1 MLPNKIRTIINIMY
15 GATKMKKT
23 GFLRLFIR
31 SLPEIWFCQ
40 VVIGAILWFPITALN
55 TIFTAIA
62 TSGDFAVTTA
72 NLAMLLSPR
81 VVEMLACSFLM
92 VLLLL
97 VGEIFAPIYLCEA
110 IQKQEKT
117 GVFSILKKSIKAL
130 PRFFTPSGLLILLY
144 ILFVSP
150 LIGTGLSLSV
160 TESLYIP
167 RFITEVIDKNM
178 TYAVLYSA
186 VLFVLGLLGIIHMF
200 VFHGILLDGERP
212 WDAMRRSRQYFV
224 KHWKTILIAIVLLT
238 LIVRVLYS
246 VQAFIFDDLPQ
257 RYLDSLSS
265 EMPRGYVFDIV
276 EMQTLTDE
284 DMTLLIYRA
293 LCILQ
298 VYFSQYIFNIFLAI
312 SSCGTFMVL
321 TRLYLRFRKED
332 EGQPYEPE
340 KYELKPRDARHI
352 ILTLLAFLVP
362 VFLVCLSIFM
372 AVFFNKIFPEREK
385 TAVIAH
391 RTGGYLASENSL
403 EGLDEAASHG
413 CYGGETDIQRTK
425 DRHYIINHDNDFA
438 RLTGDPRKPSEMT
451 LEEVKKLKIRDTT
464 GSGKLLS
471 VPTLEEL
478 LDHGKGKVKLFL
490 ELKGESADNYM
501 VEDVVKAVKE
511 RDMVEDVV
519 LISLDY
525 DVINYAEQKYPE
537 METGVLI
544 FGSMGDVAKLNCD
557 MIIMEEEMAA
567 VVSTIRSIHN
577 AGKRV
582 GVWTVNTRRAM
593 RRFLDS
599 EADMVITDDILM
611 AIDVQKE
618 LDERTDYDI
627 IKDRSSDLWFY

>member
-1 MLPNKIRTIINIMY
+1 
-15 GATKMKKT
+15 MKKT

-40 VVIGAILWFPITALN
+40 VVIGAILWFPMTALN
-55 TIFTAIA
+55 TVITTIA
-62 TSGDFAVTTA
+62 TSSDFAVTTA
-72 NLAMLLSPR
+72 NIRSFLSPK
-81 VVEMLACSFLM
+81 VLEMLVCSFLL

-97 VGEIFAPIYLCEA
+97 VGEICAPICLCES

-117 GVFSILKKSIKAL
+117 GVLSVIKKSIKAL
-130 PRFFTPSGLLILLY
+130 PCFFTPSGLLILLY

-150 LIGTGLSLSV
+150 LIGTGLYLSM
-160 TESLYIP
+160 TKSFYIP
-167 RFITEVIDKNM
+167 RFITEVIDKNI
-178 TYAVLYSA
+178 TYAVLYRG
-186 VLFVLGLLGIIHMF
+186 VLIALGLLGIIHMF

-212 WDAMRRSRQYFV
+212 WDAMRRSRQYIV
-224 KHWKTILIAIVLLT
+224 KHWKTILIAIVQLT
-238 LIVRVLYS
+238 LVIRILYS
-246 VQAFIFDDLPQ
+246 VQAFVVDDLPQ
-257 RYLDSLSS
+257 RYLDSISS
-265 EMPRGYVFDIV
+265 EMPRGSIFNIV
-276 EMQTLTDE
+276 EMETLTDD
-284 DMTLLIYRA
+284 DMLLLLYRT

-298 VYFSQYIFNIFLAI
+298 VYISQYVFNIYLAI
-312 SSCGTFMVL
+312 SSCGFFMVL
-321 TRLYLRFRKED
+321 TRLYLRFRRED
-332 EGQPYEPE
+332 EGHAYEPE
-340 KYELKPRDARHI
+340 KYDLKPKDARHV

-362 VFLVCLSIFM
+362 VFLVCLSVFM

-385 TAVIAH
+385 TAVVAH

-438 RLTGDPRKPSEMT
+438 RLTGDPHKPSELS
-451 LEEVKKLKIRDTT
+451 LEEIKQLKIRDTT
-464 GSGKLLS
+464 GNGQLLA

-490 ELKGESADNYM
+490 ELKGESADRDM
-501 VEDVVKAVKE
+501 VEDVVRAVKE

-519 LISLDY
+519 LISLNY
-525 DVINYAEQKYPE
+525 DVIDYAERKYPE

-567 VVSTIRSIHN
+567 VVSTIRSIHD
-577 AGKRV
+577 AGKKA

-593 RRFLDS
+593 TRFLDS
-599 EADMVITDDILM
+599 EVDFVITDDILM
-611 AIDVQKE
+611 AIDVQKV
-618 LDERTDYDI
+618 LDERTDYDV

>member
-1 MLPNKIRTIINIMY
+1 
-15 GATKMKKT
+15 MKKT
-23 GFLRLFIR
+23 GFFRLFIR

-40 VVIGAILWFPITALN
+40 VVIGAILWFPMTALN
-55 TIFTAIA
+55 TVITTIA
-62 TSGDFAVTTA
+62 ASGDFALTTA
-72 NLAMLLSPR
+72 NIRSFLSPR
-81 VVEMLACSFLM
+81 ALEMLACSFLL
-92 VLLLL
+92 VLLLV
-97 VGEIFAPIYLCEA
+97 VGEICAPICLCEA

-117 GVFSILKKSIKAL
+117 GVFSIIKKSIKAV
-130 PRFFTPSGLLILLY
+130 PRFFTPSGFLILLY
-144 ILFVSP
+144 ILFITP
-150 LIGTGLSLSV
+150 LLGIGFSLSI

-167 RFITEVIDKNM
+167 RFITEVIDKNI
-178 TYAVLYSA
+178 TYSVLYGV
-186 VLFVLGLLGIIHMF
+186 VLFALTLLGLIHMF
-200 VFHGILLDGERP
+200 VFHGILLDKDRP
-212 WDAMRRSRQYFV
+212 WDAMRRSRQYIV
-224 KHWKTILIAIVLLT
+224 KHWKTIIIVIIQLT
-238 LIVRVLYS
+238 LIVRILYS
-246 VQAFIFDDLPQ
+246 VQAFVFDDLPQ
-257 RYLDSLSS
+257 RYLDSISS
-265 EMPRGYVFDIV
+265 EMPRGYIFNIV
-276 EMQTLTDE
+276 EVETLTDE
-284 DMTLLIYRA
+284 DLTLLLYRA

-298 VYFSQYIFNIFLAI
+298 VYISQYVFNLYVAI
-312 SSCGTFMVL
+312 SSCTFFMVL
-321 TRLYLRFRKED
+321 TRLYLRFRRED
-332 EGQPYEPE
+332 EGQAYEPE
-340 KYELKPRDARHI
+340 KYNLKPRDARHVL
-352 ILTLLAFLVP
+352 LTLLALLVP
-362 VFLVCLSIFM
+362 VFLVCLSVFM

-425 DRHYIINHDNDFA
+425 DRHYIINHDTDFA

-464 GSGKLLS
+464 GNGKLLS

-490 ELKGESADNYM
+490 ELKGESADYDM

-511 RDMVEDVV
+511 RDMVDDVV

-557 MIIMEEEMAA
+557 VIIMEEEMAA
-567 VVSTIRSIHN
+567 VVSTIRSIHD
-577 AGKRV
+577 AGKKV

-593 RRFLDS
+593 IRFLDS

-618 LDERTDYDI
+618 LDERTDYDVV
-627 IKDRSSDLWFY
+627 KDRSSDLWFY

>member
-1 MLPNKIRTIINIMY
+1 
-15 GATKMKKT
+15 MKKT

-40 VVIGAILWFPITALN
+40 VVIGAILWFPMSVLN
-55 TIFTAIA
+55 TVITTIA

-72 NLAMLLSPR
+72 NIRSFLSPR
-81 VVEMLACSFLM
+81 ALEMLVCSFLL

-97 VGEIFAPIYLCEA
+97 VGEICAPICLSEA

-150 LIGTGLSLSV
+150 LLGLGFSLSM
-160 TESLYIP
+160 TEKLYVP

-178 TYAVLYSA
+178 TYSVLYSA
-186 VLFVLGLLGIIHMF
+186 VLFVLGLLGIIHIF
-200 VFHGILLDGERP
+200 VFHGILIDGERP

-224 KHWKTILIAIVLLT
+224 KHWKTILIAIIQIT
-238 LIVRVLYS
+238 LVIRVLYA
-246 VQAFIFDDLPQ
+246 VQAFVFDDLPQ

-265 EMPRGYVFDIV
+265 EMPRGTIFNIV
-276 EMQTLTDE
+276 EIQTLTD
-284 DMTLLIYRA
+284 DDITLLLYRS

-321 TRLYLRFRKED
+321 TRLYLRFRREE
-332 EGQPYEPE
+332 EGHEYEPE
-340 KYELKPRDARHI
+340 KYDLKPKDARHV

-362 VFLVCLSIFM
+362 VFLVCLSVFM

-385 TAVIAH
+385 TAVVAH

-438 RLTGDPRKPSEMT
+438 RLTGDPHKPSELS
-451 LEEVKKLKIRDTT
+451 LEEIKKLKIRDTT
-464 GSGKLLS
+464 GSGKLLP

-490 ELKGESADNYM
+490 ELKGESADYDM

-519 LISLDY
+519 LISLNY
-525 DVINYAEQKYPE
+525 DVIDYAERKYPE

-567 VVSTIRSIHN
+567 VAPTVRSIHD

-593 RRFLDS
+593 KRFLDS

-611 AIDVQKE
+611 AIEVQRE
-618 LDERTDYDI
+618 LDERTDYDVV
-627 IKDRSSDLWFY
+627 KDRSSDLWFY

>member
-1 MLPNKIRTIINIMY
+1 M
-15 GATKMKKT
+15 
-23 GFLRLFIR
+23 
-31 SLPEIWFCQ
+31 
-40 VVIGAILWFPITALN
+40 
-55 TIFTAIA
+55 
-62 TSGDFAVTTA
+62 TTA
-72 NLAMLLSPR
+72 NIRSFLSPK
-81 VVEMLACSFLM
+81 VLEMLVCSFLL

-97 VGEIFAPIYLCEA
+97 AGEICAPICLCES

-117 GVFSILKKSIKAL
+117 GVLSIIKKSIKAL

-150 LIGTGLSLSV
+150 LIGTGLYLSM
-160 TESLYIP
+160 TKNLYIP
-167 RFITEVIDKNM
+167 RFITEVIDKNI
-178 TYAVLYSA
+178 TYSVLYRG
-186 VLFVLGLLGIIHMF
+186 VLFALGLLGIIHMF

-224 KHWKTILIAIVLLT
+224 KHWKTILIAIVQLT
-238 LIVRVLYS
+238 LIIRILYS
-246 VQAFIFDDLPQ
+246 VQAFVFDDLPQ
-257 RYLDSLSS
+257 RYLDSISS
-265 EMPRGYVFDIV
+265 EMPRGTIFNIV
-276 EMQTLTDE
+276 EMETLTDD
-284 DMTLLIYRA
+284 DMLLLLYRT

-298 VYFSQYIFNIFLAI
+298 VYISQYVFNIYLAI
-312 SSCGTFMVL
+312 SSCGFFMVL

-332 EGQPYEPE
+332 EGHTYEPE
-340 KYELKPRDARHI
+340 KYDLKPKDARHV
-352 ILTLLAFLVP
+352 ILTLLALLTP
-362 VFLVCLSIFM
+362 VLIVCLSVFM
-372 AVFFNKIFPEREK
+372 AVFFNQVFPEREK
-385 TAVIAH
+385 TAVVAH

-438 RLTGDPRKPSEMT
+438 RLTGDPHKPSELS
-451 LEEVKKLKIRDTT
+451 LEEIKQLKIRDTT
-464 GSGKLLS
+464 GNGQLLP

-490 ELKGESADNYM
+490 ELKGESADRDM

-519 LISLDY
+519 LISLNY
-525 DVINYAEQKYPE
+525 DVIDYAERKYPE

-544 FGSMGDVAKLNCD
+544 FGSMGDAAKLNCD

-567 VVSTIRSIHN
+567 VVSTIRSIHD
-577 AGKRV
+577 AGKKA

-593 RRFLDS
+593 TRFLDS
-599 EADMVITDDILM
+599 EVDFVITDDILM
-611 AIDVQKE
+611 AIDVQKV
-618 LDERTDYDI
+618 LDERTDYDV

>member
-1 MLPNKIRTIINIMY
+1 
-15 GATKMKKT
+15 MKKT

-40 VVIGAILWFPITALN
+40 VVIGAILWFPMSVLN
-55 TIFTAIA
+55 TVITTIA
-62 TSGDFAVTTA
+62 TSGVFAVTTA
-72 NLAMLLSPR
+72 NIRSFLSPR
-81 VVEMLACSFLM
+81 ALEMLVCSFLL

-97 VGEIFAPIYLCEA
+97 VGEIFAPIYLSEA
-110 IQKQEKT
+110 IQKQEKS
-117 GVFSILKKSIKAL
+117 GVFSIIKKSIKAL

-150 LIGTGLSLSV
+150 LLGLGFSLSM
-160 TESLYIP
+160 TEKLYVP

-178 TYAVLYSA
+178 TYSVLYSA
-186 VLFVLGLLGIIHMF
+186 VLFVLGLLGIIHIF

-224 KHWKTILIAIVLLT
+224 KHWKTILIAIIQIT
-238 LIVRVLYS
+238 LVIRVLYA
-246 VQAFIFDDLPQ
+246 VQAFVFDDLPQ

-265 EMPRGYVFDIV
+265 EMPRGTIFNIV
-276 EMQTLTDE
+276 EIQTLTD
-284 DMTLLIYRA
+284 DDITLLLYRS

-321 TRLYLRFRKED
+321 TRLYLRFRREE
-332 EGQPYEPE
+332 EGHEYEPE
-340 KYELKPRDARHI
+340 KYDLKPKDARHV
-352 ILTLLAFLVP
+352 ILTLLAVLTP
-362 VFLVCLSIFM
+362 VLLACLSVFM
-372 AVFFNKIFPEREK
+372 AVFFNQIFPEREK

-438 RLTGDPRKPSEMT
+438 RLTGDPHKPSELS
-451 LEEVKKLKIRDTT
+451 LEEIKKLKIRDTT
-464 GSGKLLS
+464 GSGKLLP

-490 ELKGESADNYM
+490 ELKGESADRDM
-501 VEDVVKAVKE
+501 VEDVVRAVKE

-519 LISLDY
+519 LISLNY
-525 DVINYAEQKYPE
+525 DVIDYAERKYPE

-544 FGSMGDVAKLNCD
+544 FGSMGALAKLNCD

-567 VVSTIRSIHN
+567 VPSTIRSIHD

-593 RRFLDS
+593 KRFLDS

-611 AIDVQKE
+611 AIEVQRE
-618 LDERTDYDI
+618 LDERTDYDVV
-627 IKDRSSDLWFY
+627 KDRSSDLWFY

>member
-1 MLPNKIRTIINIMY
+1 
-15 GATKMKKT
+15 MKKT

-40 VVIGAILWFPITALN
+40 VVIGAILWFPMSVLN
-55 TIFTAIA
+55 TVITTIA

-72 NLAMLLSPR
+72 NIRSFLSPR
-81 VVEMLACSFLM
+81 ALEMLVCSFLL

-97 VGEIFAPIYLCEA
+97 VGEIFAPIYLSEA
-110 IQKQEKT
+110 IQKQEKS
-117 GVFSILKKSIKAL
+117 GVFSIIKKSIKAL

-150 LIGTGLSLSV
+150 LLGLGFSLSM
-160 TESLYIP
+160 TEKLYVP

-178 TYAVLYSA
+178 TYSVLYSA
-186 VLFVLGLLGIIHMF
+186 VLFVLGLLGIIHIF
-200 VFHGILLDGERP
+200 VFHGILIDGERP

-224 KHWKTILIAIVLLT
+224 KHWKTILIAIIQIT
-238 LIVRVLYS
+238 LVIRVLYA
-246 VQAFIFDDLPQ
+246 VQAFVFDDLPQ

-265 EMPRGYVFDIV
+265 EMPRGTIFNIV
-276 EMQTLTDE
+276 EIQTLTD
-284 DMTLLIYRA
+284 DDITLLLYRS

-312 SSCGTFMVL
+312 SSCSTFMVL
-321 TRLYLRFRKED
+321 TRLYLRFRREE
-332 EGQPYEPE
+332 EGHEYEPE
-340 KYELKPRDARHI
+340 KYDLKPKDARHV
-352 ILTLLAFLVP
+352 ILTLLAVLTP
-362 VFLVCLSIFM
+362 VLLACLSVFM
-372 AVFFNKIFPEREK
+372 AVFFNQIFPEREK

-438 RLTGDPRKPSEMT
+438 RLTGDPHKPSELS
-451 LEEVKKLKIRDTT
+451 LEEIKQLKIRDTT
-464 GSGKLLS
+464 GNGQLLA

-490 ELKGESADNYM
+490 ELKGESADRDM
-501 VEDVVKAVKE
+501 VEDVVRAVKE

-519 LISLDY
+519 LISLNY
-525 DVINYAEQKYPE
+525 DVIDYAERKYPE

-544 FGSMGDVAKLNCD
+544 FGSMGALAKLNCD

-567 VVSTIRSIHN
+567 VVSTIRSIHD
-577 AGKRV
+577 AGKKA

-593 RRFLDS
+593 TRFLDS
-599 EADMVITDDILM
+599 EVDFVITDDILM
-611 AIDVQKE
+611 AIDVQKV
-618 LDERTDYDI
+618 LDERTDYDV

>member
-1 MLPNKIRTIINIMY
+1 
-15 GATKMKKT
+15 MKKT

-40 VVIGAILWFPITALN
+40 VVIGAILWFPMTALN
-55 TIFTAIA
+55 TVITTIA
-62 TSGDFAVTTA
+62 TSSDFAVTTA
-72 NLAMLLSPR
+72 NIRSFLSPK
-81 VVEMLACSFLM
+81 VLEMLVCSFLL

-97 VGEIFAPIYLCEA
+97 VGEICAPICLCES

-117 GVFSILKKSIKAL
+117 GVLSVIKKSIKAL
-130 PRFFTPSGLLILLY
+130 PCFFTPSGLLILLY

-150 LIGTGLSLSV
+150 LIGTGLYLSM
-160 TESLYIP
+160 TKSLYIP
-167 RFITEVIDKNM
+167 RFITEVIDKNI
-178 TYAVLYSA
+178 TYAVLYRG
-186 VLFVLGLLGIIHMF
+186 VLIALGLLGIIHMF

-212 WDAMRRSRQYFV
+212 WDAMRRSRQYIV
-224 KHWKTILIAIVLLT
+224 KHWKTILIAIVQLT
-238 LIVRVLYS
+238 LVIRILYS
-246 VQAFIFDDLPQ
+246 VQAFVFDDLPQ
-257 RYLDSLSS
+257 RYLDSISS
-265 EMPRGYVFDIV
+265 EMPRGSIFNIV
-276 EMQTLTDE
+276 EMETLTDD
-284 DMTLLIYRA
+284 DMLLLLYRT

-298 VYFSQYIFNIFLAI
+298 VYISQYVFNIYLAI
-312 SSCGTFMVL
+312 SSCGFFMVL

-332 EGQPYEPE
+332 EGHAYEPE
-340 KYELKPRDARHI
+340 KYDLKPKDARHV

-362 VFLVCLSIFM
+362 VFLVCLSVFM

-385 TAVIAH
+385 TAVVAH

-438 RLTGDPRKPSEMT
+438 RLTGDPHKPSELS
-451 LEEVKKLKIRDTT
+451 LEEIKQLKIRDTT
-464 GSGKLLS
+464 GNGQLLA

-490 ELKGESADNYM
+490 ELKGESADRDM
-501 VEDVVKAVKE
+501 VEDVVRAVKE

-519 LISLDY
+519 LISLNY
-525 DVINYAEQKYPE
+525 DVIDYAERKYPE

-567 VVSTIRSIHN
+567 VVSTIRSIHD
-577 AGKRV
+577 AGKKA

-593 RRFLDS
+593 TRFLDS
-599 EADMVITDDILM
+599 EVDFVITDDILM
-611 AIDVQKE
+611 AIDVQKV
-618 LDERTDYDI
+618 LDERTDYDV

>member
-1 MLPNKIRTIINIMY
+1 
-15 GATKMKKT
+15 MKKT

-40 VVIGAILWFPITALN
+40 VVIGAILWFPMSVLN
-55 TIFTAIA
+55 TVITTIA

-72 NLAMLLSPR
+72 NIRSFLSPR
-81 VVEMLACSFLM
+81 ALEMLVCSFLL

-97 VGEIFAPIYLCEA
+97 VGEICAPICLSEA

-150 LIGTGLSLSV
+150 LLGLGFSLSM
-160 TESLYIP
+160 TEKLYVP

-178 TYAVLYSA
+178 TYSVLYSA
-186 VLFVLGLLGIIHMF
+186 VLFVLGLLGIIHIF
-200 VFHGILLDGERP
+200 VFHGILIDGERP

-224 KHWKTILIAIVLLT
+224 KHWKTILIAIIQIT
-238 LIVRVLYS
+238 LVIRVLYA
-246 VQAFIFDDLPQ
+246 VQAFVFDDLPQ

-265 EMPRGYVFDIV
+265 EMPRGTIFNIV
-276 EMQTLTDE
+276 EIQTLTD
-284 DMTLLIYRA
+284 DDITLLLYRS

-321 TRLYLRFRKED
+321 TRLYLRFRREE
-332 EGQPYEPE
+332 EGHEYEPE
-340 KYELKPRDARHI
+340 KYDLKPKDARHV

-362 VFLVCLSIFM
+362 VLLVCLSVFM

-385 TAVIAH
+385 TAVVAH

-438 RLTGDPRKPSEMT
+438 RLTGDPHKPSELS
-451 LEEVKKLKIRDTT
+451 LEEIKKLKIRDTT
-464 GSGKLLS
+464 GSGKLLP

-490 ELKGESADNYM
+490 ELKGESADYDM

-511 RDMVEDVV
+511 RDMVDDVV
-519 LISLDY
+519 LISLNY
-525 DVINYAEQKYPE
+525 DVIDYAERKYPE
-537 METGVLI
+537 METGILI

-567 VVSTIRSIHN
+567 VVSTIRSIHD
-577 AGKRV
+577 AGKKA

-593 RRFLDS
+593 TRFLDS
-599 EADMVITDDILM
+599 EVDFVITDDILM
-611 AIDVQKE
+611 AIDVQKV
-618 LDERTDYDI
+618 LDERTDYDV

>member
-1 MLPNKIRTIINIMY
+1 
-15 GATKMKKT
+15 MKKT

-40 VVIGAILWFPITALN
+40 VVIGAILWFPMSVLN
-55 TIFTAIA
+55 TVITTIA

-72 NLAMLLSPR
+72 NIRSFLSPR
-81 VVEMLACSFLM
+81 ALEMLVCSFLL

-97 VGEIFAPIYLCEA
+97 VGEICAPICLSEA

-150 LIGTGLSLSV
+150 LLGLGFSLSM
-160 TESLYIP
+160 TEKLYVP

-178 TYAVLYSA
+178 TYSVLYSA
-186 VLFVLGLLGIIHMF
+186 VLFVLGLLGIIHIF
-200 VFHGILLDGERP
+200 VFHGILIDGERP

-224 KHWKTILIAIVLLT
+224 KHWKTILIAIIQIT
-238 LIVRVLYS
+238 LVIRVLYA
-246 VQAFIFDDLPQ
+246 VQAFVFDDLPQ

-265 EMPRGYVFDIV
+265 EMPRGTIFNIV
-276 EMQTLTDE
+276 EIQTLTD
-284 DMTLLIYRA
+284 DDITLLLYRS

-321 TRLYLRFRKED
+321 TRLYLRFRREE
-332 EGQPYEPE
+332 EGHEYEPE
-340 KYELKPRDARHI
+340 KYDLKPRDARHV
-352 ILTLLAFLVP
+352 ILTLLAVLTP
-362 VFLVCLSIFM
+362 VLLACLSVFM
-372 AVFFNKIFPEREK
+372 AVFFNQIFPEREK

-438 RLTGDPRKPSEMT
+438 RLTGDPHKPSELS
-451 LEEVKKLKIRDTT
+451 LEEIKQLKIRDTT
-464 GSGKLLS
+464 GNGQLLA

-490 ELKGESADNYM
+490 ELKGESADRDM
-501 VEDVVKAVKE
+501 VEDVVRAVKE

-519 LISLDY
+519 LISLNY
-525 DVINYAEQKYPE
+525 DVIDYAERKYPE

-544 FGSMGDVAKLNCD
+544 FGSMGDAAKLNCD

-567 VVSTIRSIHN
+567 VVSTIRSIHD
-577 AGKRV
+577 AGKKA

-593 RRFLDS
+593 TRFLDS
-599 EADMVITDDILM
+599 EVDFVITDDILM
-611 AIDVQKE
+611 AIDVQKV
-618 LDERTDYDI
+618 LDERTDYDV

>member
-1 MLPNKIRTIINIMY
+1 
-15 GATKMKKT
+15 MKKT

-40 VVIGAILWFPITALN
+40 VVIGAILWFPMSVLN
-55 TIFTAIA
+55 TVITTIA

-72 NLAMLLSPR
+72 NIRSFLSPR
-81 VVEMLACSFLM
+81 ALEMLVCSFLL

-97 VGEIFAPIYLCEA
+97 VGEIFAPIYLSEA
-110 IQKQEKT
+110 IQKQEKS
-117 GVFSILKKSIKAL
+117 GVFSIIKKSIKAL

-150 LIGTGLSLSV
+150 LLGLGFSLSM
-160 TESLYIP
+160 TEKLYVP

-178 TYAVLYSA
+178 TYSVLYSA
-186 VLFVLGLLGIIHMF
+186 VLFVLGLLGIIHIF

-224 KHWKTILIAIVLLT
+224 KHWKTILIAIIQIT
-238 LIVRVLYS
+238 LVIRVLYA
-246 VQAFIFDDLPQ
+246 VQAFVFDDLPQ

-265 EMPRGYVFDIV
+265 EMPRGTIFNIV
-276 EMQTLTDE
+276 EIQTLTD
-284 DMTLLIYRA
+284 DDITLLLYRS

-312 SSCGTFMVL
+312 SSCSTFMVL
-321 TRLYLRFRKED
+321 TRLYLRFRREE
-332 EGQPYEPE
+332 EGHEYEPE
-340 KYELKPRDARHI
+340 KYDLKPKDARHV
-352 ILTLLAFLVP
+352 ILTLLAVLTP
-362 VFLVCLSIFM
+362 VLLACLSVFM
-372 AVFFNKIFPEREK
+372 AVFFNQIFPEREK

-438 RLTGDPRKPSEMT
+438 RLTGDPHKPSELS
-451 LEEVKKLKIRDTT
+451 LEEIKKLKIRDTT
-464 GSGKLLS
+464 GSGKLLP

-490 ELKGESADNYM
+490 ELKGESADYDM

-511 RDMVEDVV
+511 RDMVDDVV
-519 LISLDY
+519 LISLNY
-525 DVINYAEQKYPE
+525 DVIDYAERKYPE

-544 FGSMGDVAKLNCD
+544 FGSMGALAKLNCD
-557 MIIMEEEMAA
+557 IIIMEEEMAA
-567 VVSTIRSIHN
+567 VPSTIRSIHD

-593 RRFLDS
+593 TRFLDS

-611 AIDVQKE
+611 AIDVQKV
-618 LDERTDYDI
+618 LDERTDYDV